1 MYPEIVKLDIKHEI
15 DGFERTALTRLF
27 NSFEGIELEA
37 IERRKAFLK
46 NKAKS
51 FDPDVDDEAHIE
63 EDAYFKE
70 INHLSIEQQ
79 LKQEF
84 LNSTAT
90 WLFHLFEKQKKRVLG
105 SDKSNILKP
114 QLAKNNYDLSVCPN
128 WKTLNK
134 ELRNAANAIKHGLD
148 SQAGKNLQLDFPHL
162 IVNGN
167 VVLSEMDIQRY
178 IGALRGFWVEA
189 LRNKV
194 IT

>member
-1 MYPEIVKLDIKHEI
+1 M
-15 DGFERTALTRLF
+15 
-27 NSFEGIELEA
+27 
-37 IERRKAFLK
+37 
-46 NKAKS
+46 
-51 FDPDVDDEAHIE
+51 
-63 EDAYFKE
+63 
-70 INHLSIEQQ
+70 
-79 LKQEF
+79 
-84 LNSTAT
+84 
-90 WLFHLFEKQKKRVLG
+90 LG

-148 SQAGKNLQLDFPHL
+148 GQAGKNLQLDFPHL

-189 LRNKV
+189 LRNKK
-194 IT
+194 